1 MRGTIIDLRRFT
13 LHDGPG
19 IRSTLFLKGCPLRCA
34 WCQNPEGLESR
45 IRLWYLQRQ
54 CVRCRACE
62 TSCPVGALTVGAEDS
77 PFVVVNHAR
86 CTACGACVE
95 ACPTGALSFD
105 GRELASEEAAGLL
118 LRDREFYAQS
128 GGGITISGGDPLAQ
142 ADFSLEVLA
151 LCREAGVHTAVETCL
166 FGDRAVLERFLPLV
180 DLFIADLKLHDAGM
194 HEEYT
199 RMPNAPILANYAWL
213 AGKGA
218 AILTRIPLIPGIT
231 ATRDNIAALAGFIRD
246 ANPGARVE
254 LMNYNPL
261 AVNKYALMNRS
272 TEFFERMAPL
282 PEAEIESLRLV
293 LEGEELVAVR
303 ETRRGSVPGRVGL

>member
-1 MRGTIIDLRRFT
+1 MRGTIIDVKRFT

-34 WCQNPEGLESR
+34 WCQNPEGLETR
-45 IRLWYLQRQ
+45 PKLWYLGRQ

-62 TSCPVGALTVGAEDS
+62 SVCPADALTVGGEG

-95 ACPTGALSFD
+95 ACPTGALAFD
-105 GRELASEEAAGLL
+105 GQELSAEAAADLL

-142 ADFSLEVLA
+142 PDFALEVLSR
-151 LCREAGVHTAVETCL
+151 CRAAGVSTAIETCL
-166 FGDRAVLERFLPLV
+166 FGDPAVLERFLHLV
-180 DLFIADLKLHDAGM
+180 DLFIVDLKLHDPDM

-199 RMPNAPILANYAWL
+199 GMPNVPILANYAWL

-218 AILTRIPLIPGIT
+218 PILTRIPLIPGIT
-231 ATRDNIAALAGFIRD
+231 ATKANIGALAAFIQG
-246 ANPGARVE
+246 ASPGARVE

-272 TEFFERMAPL
+272 TEFFDRMAAL
-282 PEAEIESLRLV
+282 PEAEVEALRRV
-293 LEGEELVAVR
+293 LEGAGLVAVR
-303 ETRRGSVPGRVGL
+303 ETRRGSATGGGGR